1 MFPIIFLIGL
11 LLLFVV
17 VASAQPL
24 PAFDFTQ
31 PNVVQEWKPLHDVMS
46 ITHTPDGMRIQI
58 GGSDPYIHGPARNYP
73 AGQPLWMRLRLKSD
87 TGGAGQVF
95 YFAEG
100 RGAQE
105 EDSVRFTVS
114 AGEWEE
120 VRVPLPPLGPNMR
133 LRFDPPGAKGVCVVA
148 SLFFEPRVILKEPT
162 FPKPDPPALGG
173 STLILQSGLLEIIH
187 ARNLY
192 GGFSVRVGGLQ
203 MAVGLTRP
211 MIGYLHNGEVRWLSL
226 RENAQVTAHLDREGL
241 KVIATARDADGAE
254 WQIHQLF
261 TSGQAIDA
269 GGTIEVETQV
279 RVSQDRSVIF
289 LPLLVVLAGVGT
301 YERNKGQA
309 LFAGLEYLDSHPS
322 EVSSSEADIEGPG
335 ARRQVPNTLQITFPL
350 MAIQAEDRYIGLIWE
365 KDPAFSALFDSPDR
379 IFKAGGHLMGVLFPG
394 SDGSNRI
401 PGNLL
406 PYDGALLTAN
416 KPLVL
421 RGVLIGGRGKSAASA
436 VQHYVALYGLPPLPD
451 PGLKLPEYISLAA
464 HGWLDSRIRQ
474 GDLYRHAY
482 IPGSNHFAPQPAT
495 DAALYMDWLAE
506 QTSNAGLAARLREA
520 AKAALAR
527 VPPAEYNTAG
537 ISHVHYPVEALIYG
551 HVAESTSQAQEIAR
565 GLLARFEPDGSVL
578 YKKSP
583 DGLDYGRTHFARDAN
598 GHTAAVVANLLEAA
612 TYCGDKE
619 LIAEGLQKLRAL
631 NKFAY
636 TVPRGAQ
643 TWEIP
648 LHTPDI
654 LASAHLI
661 RAYTLGYELTG
672 DKTLLD
678 QALYWAWTGVP
689 FVYLVNPTPKPVG
702 LYATI
707 PVYGATQWKAP
718 NWMGLPVQW
727 CGLVYADALY
737 RLVRHDPDGPWR
749 QIAEG
754 ITLSGVQQCWGT
766 DDTDLQGLLPDSFG
780 LLHQTRHLAAI
791 NPGTVQ
797 ANVVWIVQDHGL
809 YDFMA
814 FRNTGILVHVPGG
827 ITEAREE
834 RGAVSFAVKPSL
846 ARPYYVL
853 VVGFKSMPQVRIDGK
868 EITLAEP
875 HRYMEKEGRLIL
887 RLEGSPRI
895 EIKPIS
901 PQAGP

>member
-1 MFPIIFLIGL
+1 MFPIIFLVGL
-11 LLLFVV
+11 LLLS
-17 VASAQPL
+17 VAVTYAQPL
-24 PAFDFTQ
+24 PSFDFTR
-31 PNVVQEWKPLHDVMS
+31 PETVAEWKPLHDVAA
-46 ITHTPDGMRIQI
+46 ITHTPEGMRIEI
-58 GGSDPYIHGPARNYP
+58 SGSDPYIHGPARNYP
-73 AGQPLWMRLRLKSD
+73 AQQPLWMRIYLKSD

-100 RGAQE
+100 KGARE
-105 EDSVRFTVS
+105 EDSVGFAVPV
-114 AGEWEE
+114 GEWVE
-120 VRVPLPPLGPNMR
+120 VRLPLPPLGPNMH
-133 LRFDPPGAKGVCVVA
+133 LRFDPPGTKGACVVA
-148 SLFFEPRVILKEPT
+148 LLAFEPRLILKEPT
-162 FPKPDPPALGG
+162 FPKPDPPSLGS
-173 STLILQSGLLEIIH
+173 STLIVQSGLLEVIH

-211 MIGYLHNGEVRWLSL
+211 MIGYLHNGQVRWLSL
-226 RENAQVTAHLDREGL
+226 REVAQVTAHLDKEGL
-241 KVIATARDADGAE
+241 KVNATVRDVDGAE

-261 TSGQAIDA
+261 TRGQAVGT
-269 GGTIEVETQV
+269 GGTIEVET
-279 RVSQDRSVIF
+279 RVTVSHDRSVVF
-289 LPLLVVLAGVGT
+289 LPLLIVLPGVGT
-301 YERNKGQA
+301 YERSKGQA
-309 LFAGLEYLDSHPS
+309 LLAGLEYLDSHPT

-335 ARRQVPNTLQITFPL
+335 ARRQVPNSLQITFPL

-365 KDPAFSALFDSPDR
+365 KAPVFSALFDSPDR

-394 SDGSNRI
+394 SDGSNRV

-421 RGVLIGGRGKSAASA
+421 RAALIGGRGKSVASA
-436 VQHYVALYGLPPLPD
+436 VQHYVALYGLPSLPD
-451 PGLKLPEYISLAA
+451 PGMKLPEYVALAA
-464 HGWLDSRIRQ
+464 HGWLDSKIRQ
-474 GDLYRHAY
+474 GDLYRHACLLNGE
-482 IPGSNHFAPQPAT
+482 IFSPQPAA

-506 QTSNAGLAARLREA
+506 QTTDAALAARLRDA

-537 ISHVHYPVEALIYG
+537 VSHIRYPVVALVYG
-551 HVAESTSQAQEIAR
+551 HVAENASRAQEIAR
-565 GLLARFEPDGSVL
+565 ALLARFEPDGSIL

-583 DGLDYGRTHFARDAN
+583 DGLDYGRTHFARDAS
-598 GHTAAVVANLLEAA
+598 GLAATVVVNLLEAA
-612 TYCGDKE
+612 TFCGDNA
-619 LIAEGLQKLRAL
+619 LIAESLQKLRAL

-654 LASAHLI
+654 LAAAYLV
-661 RAYTLGYELTG
+661 RAYTRGYELTG
-672 DKTLLD
+672 EPTFLD

-737 RLVRHDPDGPWR
+737 RLARHDPDGPWR
-749 QIAEG
+749 RIAEG
-754 ITLSGVQQCWGT
+754 ITLSGIQQSWGT
-766 DDTDLQGLLPDSFG
+766 DNPDLQGLLPDSFG
-780 LLHQTRHLAAI
+780 LPSQTRHLAAI

-797 ANVVWIVQDHGL
+797 ANVIWIAQEHGL
-809 YDFMA
+809 YDFKA
-814 FRNTGILVHVPGG
+814 FRSAGILVHAPGS
-827 ITEAREE
+827 ITEAHEE
-834 RGAVSFAVKPSL
+834 GERLSFVVKPCL
-846 ARPYYVL
+846 DRPYYVL
-853 VVGFKSMPQVRIDGK
+853 AVGFKSKPQVRVDGK
-868 EITLAEP
+868 DVTLAEP
-875 HRYMEKEGRLIL
+875 HQYMEKEGWLIL
-887 RLEGSPRI
+887 RMEGRRQI
-895 EIKPIS
+895 EVRLAAA
-901 PQAGP
+901 Q